1 MARLRAAAGGLGMP
15 PTPAGPGGRGTTPA
29 RAAAAGAMTP
39 SPAVPGRAM
48 TPSLA
53 VAASGGTTR
62 TRGGATVGLG
72 TTPARPMAGDRAMTP
87 THGAPGGGMTPARA
101 AAGGLGTP
109 PTPAGPSGRGTTL
122 ARAAVSAR
130 GMTPTLG
137 VTAGQDPTPDGGGR
151 DTRLAWGAGFY
162 RGSQFVAFHGRHGEI
177 SNDQVE
183 FALLEHVQSFFAV
196 AGSLDQMPV
205 EVEHHLDR
213 IADER
218 LVINDQNP
226 SLGERRRSLRHNEAK
241 FMRILKNCQY

>member
-15 PTPAGPGGRGTTPA
+15 PTPAGPG
-29 RAAAAGAMTP
+29 
-39 SPAVPGRAM
+39 RAM

-62 TRGGATVGLG
+62 TRGATVGLG

-87 THGAPGGGMTPARA
+87 THGVPGGGMTPARA